1 MSLLKSILLRNRFTI
16 LLATLSLYMLVLVME
31 GALTGREARVIDF
44 ENPFF
49 DLNIRDFEDFQ
60 DSQRNEDDKDFLTDE
75 STILY

>member
-75 STILY
+75 STIL